1 MKIRPINDR
10 VIVKRDEADTKTP
23 GGIIIPDNAKEPVT
37 RGVVLF
43 TGPGK
48 SLPNGSR
55 REPQVK
61 VGDKVIF
68 GKYSGFDFEQDNER
82 RIVMN
87 EDDIVGVIE
96 EG

>member
-1 MKIRPINDR
+1 MNDR
-10 VIVKRDEADTKTP
+10 VIVKRDEADSKTA

-48 SLPNGSR
+48 ALPNGGR
-55 REPQVK
+55 REPQIK
-61 VGDKVIF
+61 VGDRVIF
-68 GKYSGFDFEQDNER
+68 GKYSGFEFEQDNER
-82 RIVMN
+82 RMVMN
-87 EDDIVGVIE
+87 EDDIVGVVE